1 MKKCICLLMAL
12 MLAILTGC
20 TAEDV
25 SSLDPEK
32 YIQLGEYK
40 GLTAERI
47 NHEVTR
53 EEIDEEIN
61 LLLQSA
67 AEFKDVVDRA
77 VREGDTV
84 NIDYEG
90 KLDGVTFDGGT
101 AQGYDLEIGSDSF
114 IDGFEDGLIGVN
126 LGDTVDLNL
135 TFPTEYHSA
144 ELAGKDVVFT
154 VTVNGIKEKEL
165 PEFTDDLI
173 NELSGG
179 QYTKTADYI
188 EALKQQIALEYTEKA
203 DLEMYNTLWQTA
215 VDNATLLKD
224 LPSDYVQGKVSTTL
238 LNAQKMAKEYGMSQ
252 DDFIKQ
258 YMGLS
263 ADEFTAQAAEFGER
277 AAKESL
283 VLLAIA
289 KKEGLELTEE
299 EIEKGVQEYVELYGY
314 SSVEDFKKD
323 NDMEQFKEYILK
335 SKVQDFLADNAV
347 ITTK

>member
-47 NHEVTR
+47 NHEVTQ

-314 SSVEDFKKD
+314 SSEEDFKKD

>member
-1 MKKCICLLMAL
+1 MAL